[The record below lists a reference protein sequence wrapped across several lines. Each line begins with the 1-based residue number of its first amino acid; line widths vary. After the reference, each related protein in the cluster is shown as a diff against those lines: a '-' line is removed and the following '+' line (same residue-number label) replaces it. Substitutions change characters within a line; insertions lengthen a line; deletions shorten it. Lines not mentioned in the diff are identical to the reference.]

1 MSNEN
6 KTALTAEEI
15 AYKYVHGQ
23 HDALTENQEK
33 IDMAKDINDLI
44 SLQTKDKDKEIEQ
57 CKNLA
62 NIQQKRWI
70 ERNEKLQSTIES
82 QQKEIEE
89 LKTSIEGVFGWRE
102 KNHHLTI
109 SEKQL
114 KSQLS
119 EVTKERDE
127 LREGIKTI
135 YENAYYKPHSDS
147 LGEINTICERLIT
160 PNKEEREEGKQWIC
174 NSCNAPNFTQS
185 VSQDEIDNE
194 TLSCISCGGFEFHL
208 K

>member
-15 AYKYVHGQ
+15 KEEFYKCMPFKDVKLTSCDE
-23 HDALTENQEK
+23 DA
-33 IDMAKDINDLI
+33 DLI
-44 SLQTKDKDKEIEQ
+44 VKMEKLSAKQCYDVYLDLIHKTSLQTKDKDKEIEQ

-119 EVTKERDE
+119 EVTKERD
-127 LREGIKTI
+127 RIKGGYLKVLTML
-135 YENAYYKPHSDS
+135 N
-147 LGEINTICERLIT
+147 EILT
-160 PNKEEREEGKQWIC
+160 PTKE
-174 NSCNAPNFTQS
+174 
-185 VSQDEIDNE
+185 
-194 TLSCISCGGFEFHL
+194 
-208 K
+208 

>member
-44 SLQTKDKDKEIEQ
+44 SLQTKERDKEIEQ

-127 LREGIKTI
+127 AVR
-135 YENAYYKPHSDS
+135 NAFNESRLTHPMVGFKHDTFEDYLKS
-147 LGEINTICERLIT
+147 LT
-160 PNKEEREEGKQWIC
+160 PTKE
-174 NSCNAPNFTQS
+174 
-185 VSQDEIDNE
+185 
-194 TLSCISCGGFEFHL
+194 
-208 K
+208 

>member
-15 AYKYVHGQ
+15 LKKHSENSAKCEVIYNKT
-23 HDALTENQEK
+23 HDAIIDAMQEF
-33 IDMAKDINDLI
+33 A
-44 SLQTKDKDKEIEQ
+44 SLKTKEKDKEIERLDKGWSD
-57 CKNLA
+57 KNDECFK
-62 NIQQKRWI
+62 QV
-70 ERNEKLQSTIES
+70 ESLQSTIES

-119 EVTKERDE
+119 EVTKERD
-127 LREGIKTI
+127 RIKGGYLKVLTML
-135 YENAYYKPHSDS
+135 N
-147 LGEINTICERLIT
+147 EILT
-160 PNKEEREEGKQWIC
+160 PTKE
-174 NSCNAPNFTQS
+174 
-185 VSQDEIDNE
+185 
-194 TLSCISCGGFEFHL
+194 
-208 K
+208 